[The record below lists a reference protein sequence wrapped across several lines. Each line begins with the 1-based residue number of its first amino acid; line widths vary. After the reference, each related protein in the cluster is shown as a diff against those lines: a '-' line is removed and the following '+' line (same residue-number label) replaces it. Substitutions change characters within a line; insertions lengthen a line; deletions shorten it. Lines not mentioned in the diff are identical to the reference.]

1 MMFDGLTNGLRWIFW
16 GIVYLSVLVTALI
29 VVAMLPLPTP
39 VRLGFM
45 LVFVWG
51 IALDV
56 QRKREPETA

>member
-16 GIVYLSVLVTALI
+16 GIVYVSVILTALTL
-29 VVAMLPLPTP
+29 VARLPLPSP
-39 VRLGFM
+39 VRISFM

-51 IALDV
+51 IALDA